1 MGRAALSLGGDGVL
15 RLFGGAMETEEDEL
29 ENHSYE
35 AEMEAVTAVLHH
47 SPALSII
54 VIMSDSLSGVLAGGR
69 FRHLPFNA
77 RAKCYRDDSLAT
89 VILLEDRHRVVVFYT
104 FGFTHMSASYQTWRS
119 TRQRT

>member
-1 MGRAALSLGGDGVL
+1 
-15 RLFGGAMETEEDEL
+15 METEEDEL

-35 AEMEAVTAVLHH
+35 AEMEADPGYRRARLQD

-54 VIMSDSLSGVLAGGR
+54 VIMTDSLSGVLAGGR

-89 VILLEDRHRVVVFYT
+89 VILLEDRHRVVVLLV
-104 FGFTHMSASYQTWRS
+104 GKE
-119 TRQRT
+119 